1 MAQGDK
7 PPSFGDF
14 DERMKRLRGAPEEAP
29 VQQTEAE
36 PPSMRLSDGF
46 QAGVE
51 VIAGV
56 GGGALLGYGLDY
68 WFGTAPLLLIACF
81 VLGAAAGVLNAY
93 RTLRRFMGEAEGSV
107 TVGASPAGRAP
118 RQRPDGRSG
127 DRDPD
132 ECPDE

>member
-1 MAQGDK
+1 MAQGDE

-14 DERMKRLRGAPEEAP
+14 DERLKRLRGTPEEG
-29 VQQTEAE
+29 VRGQVEAE

-56 GGGALLGYGLDY
+56 GGGALIGYGLDY
-68 WFGTAPLLLIACF
+68 WLGTAPFLLIVCF

-93 RTLRRFMGEAEGSV
+93 RTLRRFMGRTQG
-107 TVGASPAGRAP
+107 
-118 RQRPDGRSG
+118 DGTG
-127 DRDPD
+127 
-132 ECPDE
+132 